1 MLTRLAITI
10 VTFFVLFWSP
20 RFVGTVAGTIDGD
33 NNNNNKNLD
42 IGKLTIVPGPP
53 DRPAIVM
60 LTDGSSK
67 LNKFQTESINDKVD
81 YAKHHNYTL
90 ICGRS
95 SLDKYRSTTWSKL
108 KLIHRVLSQ
117 TTHSMI
123 FWLDVDTIIW
133 DRQRTIESFLP
144 SDSQVSMVAQLDLHR
159 SMESKYFNAGVLL
172 IRKTDWIMNILRQAY
187 RQWQIPIFQG
197 LFYFDADQDAMNL
210 AMAKSDVAAASR
222 DGGSGKGSTAGRLDD
237 HLDLKRYGQL
247 WTLGKDRNQKPF
259 VLHFPNC
266 VNGRCAPEYLR
277 LYRETMDIEV

>member
-1 MLTRLAITI
+1 MLEQFLPS
-10 VTFFVLFWSP
+10 WMSC
-20 RFVGTVAGTIDGD
+20 
-33 NNNNNKNLD
+33 LD
-42 IGKLTIVPGPP
+42 EPMMIW
-53 DRPAIVM
+53 
-60 LTDGSSK
+60 
-67 LNKFQTESINDKVD
+67 LNKYIAPGFMCVPRKPHPFGNEWHSI
-81 YAKHHNYTL
+81 A
-90 ICGRS
+90 C
-95 SLDKYRSTTWSKL
+95 
-108 KLIHRVLSQ
+108 VL
-117 TTHSMI
+117 HSMI

-172 IRKTDWIMNILRQAY
+172 IRKTDWMMDILRQAY

-277 LYRETMDIEV
+277 LYRQAMDMKV